1 MNAAGDVSFAQ
12 KALVKSGESDDASSG
27 AALDSGAPQD
37 AAAAEAE
44 TTEPEPEKPAIYKY
58 KPKLHMQDRS
68 GKYLGN
74 ASDDEG
80 IVYQQALKASPRIHC
95 RNFRGIRMANGL
107 EIER

>member
-58 KPKLHMQDRS
+58 KPKLHMQDRD
-68 GKYLGN
+68 GN
-74 ASDDEG
+74 PSTTR
-80 IVYQQALKASPRIHC
+80 QA
-95 RNFRGIRMANGL
+95 RNFEFQEELFPELGAEAPKSTGG
-107 EIER
+107 